1 MRPCSNRIRLL
12 RAMQLQGA
20 AVLALNVLSV
30 SAGWAQD
37 QEAGPVEQIIVS
49 SSRITAAG
57 FTAPT
62 PTTMLSADDIAKQ
75 AESNVFNTIVELPSL
90 MGSTGTSTGNHG
102 TSGGTNG
109 LSAFGIHGVGTSR
122 ALTLL
127 DGQRVVPA
135 QIGGTV
141 DVSQFPQ
148 LLIQRVDVVTGGASA
163 SWGSDAVS
171 GVVNFVLDNKY
182 SGLKAN
188 LLTGIST
195 YGDDENTTLQV
206 AG

>member
-1 MRPCSNRIRLL
+1 MSPCTNRKISL
-12 RAMQLQGA
+12 RAVKLQGA
-20 AVLALNVLSV
+20 AVIALNVLSV
-30 SAGWAQD
+30 SAAWAQA
-37 QEAGPVEQIIVS
+37 QEAAPVEQIIVP

-62 PTTMLSADDIAKQ
+62 PTTVLSADDIAKQ
-75 AESNVFNTIVELPSL
+75 AESNVFNAIVELPSL

-109 LSAFGIHGVGTSR
+109 LSAFGIHGVGTNR
-122 ALTLL
+122 ALTLI

-148 LLIQRVDVVTGGASA
+148 LLIQRVDVVTEIG
-163 SWGSDAVS
+163 
-171 GVVNFVLDNKY
+171 
-182 SGLKAN
+182 
-188 LLTGIST
+188 
-195 YGDDENTTLQV
+195 
-206 AG
+206 